1 VKVLIDAQLPPA
13 LASLLIAAGYQAH
26 HLVDL
31 GLRGASDAA
40 VWDHAVQE
48 GAVIFT
54 KDEDF
59 ALRRLRE
66 QTGPTIV
73 WLRVGNCSR
82 SALERWLMPLLSGI
96 GQMVAAG
103 EKLIEV
109 R

>member
-1 VKVLIDAQLPPA
+1 
-13 LASLLIAAGYQAH
+13 
-26 HLVDL
+26 
-31 GLRGASDAA
+31 LRDASDAA
-40 VWDHAVQE
+40 LWDHAMRE

-66 QTGPTIV
+66 QTGPAIV
-73 WLRVGNCSR
+73 WLRAGNCSR

-96 GQMVAAG
+96 DQMVAAG
-103 EKLIEV
+103 EVLIEV